1 LSEKTFTYEK
11 KVMNKRR
18 LILLLLSLVFTTKG
32 ICQKPDSSS
41 LHINLPD
48 KLPAIIVNGDTMALV
63 NLNEVVVVG
72 DRVFKSYDDAMRYY
86 MLKRDV
92 KIVYPY
98 AILAQATFDQ
108 CQETLK
114 TMASESDKKHYVKT
128 VEKQLMKQ
136 YSDELK
142 GLTMRQ
148 GKLLI
153 KLIDRETG
161 NTSYDMVKELKGSF
175 TAFLWQTVACIFGN
189 NLKST
194 YDAEGEDKDIES
206 IIGLIEVGAI

>member
-1 LSEKTFTYEK
+1 MPAI
-11 KVMNKRR
+11 V
-18 LILLLLSLVFTTKG
+18 LLFSLFSISG
-32 ICQKPDSSS
+32 ICQKTDSS
-41 LHINLPD
+41 LLADLPAR
-48 KLPAIIVNGDTMALV
+48 LPAIIVNGDTMAMV
-63 NLNEVVVVG
+63 NLNEVMVVG
-72 DRVFKSYDDAMRYY
+72 DRVFKNFDDAMRYY
-86 MLKRDV
+86 MLKRDI

-98 AILAQATFDQ
+98 AIMAQATFQQ

-194 YDAEGEDKDIES
+194 YDASGEDKDIES